1 MEKFDVLIFKDNDVE
16 IEVNVSP
23 HEETVWLSQKQIA
36 ELFNKERSVISRHI
50 HNVFRE
56 GELDESTS
64 VQKMHRTDA
73 YRPEKQY
80 NLDVVISV
88 GYRVHSQKG
97 VAFRKWAN
105 KILKDYL
112 IKGYAINEK
121 RMKIPNLVEIT
132 TLLDA
137 YRQTD
142 GDFSLSGN
150 DILQFLIAYNR
161 GLTILDNY
169 DHHTFKTPEGIR
181 DTYLINY
188 NECKDIII
196 RSKFYGRSDNFAKE
210 RDKSFY
216 SSISTIYQTFD
227 GKELYPTLESKA
239 ANLLYLITKN
249 HSFIDGNKRIAST
262 IFLYFLDRNKALFIS
277 GNKRINDE
285 TLAALTILIAASD
298 PKDKELLVNLIL
310 VILG

>member
-73 YRPEKQY
+73 YRPEMQY

-210 RDKSFY
+210 RD
-216 SSISTIYQTFD
+216 
-227 GKELYPTLESKA
+227 
-239 ANLLYLITKN
+239 
-249 HSFIDGNKRIAST
+249 
-262 IFLYFLDRNKALFIS
+262 
-277 GNKRINDE
+277 
-285 TLAALTILIAASD
+285 
-298 PKDKELLVNLIL
+298 
-310 VILG
+310 

>member
-1 MEKFDVLIFKDNDVE
+1 
-16 IEVNVSP
+16 
-23 HEETVWLSQKQIA
+23 
-36 ELFNKERSVISRHI
+36 
-50 HNVFRE
+50 
-56 GELDESTS
+56 
-64 VQKMHRTDA
+64 
-73 YRPEKQY
+73 
-80 NLDVVISV
+80 
-88 GYRVHSQKG
+88 
-97 VAFRKWAN
+97 
-105 KILKDYL
+105 
-112 IKGYAINEK
+112 
-121 RMKIPNLVEIT
+121 LVEIT